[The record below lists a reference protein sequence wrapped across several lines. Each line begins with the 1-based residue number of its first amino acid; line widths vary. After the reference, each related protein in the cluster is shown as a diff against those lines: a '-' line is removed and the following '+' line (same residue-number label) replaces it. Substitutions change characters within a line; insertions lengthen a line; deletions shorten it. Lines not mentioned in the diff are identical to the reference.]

1 MAAMQRQLTQSRV
14 SEEEE
19 VKAAGLV
26 LDFDEIAKRGG
37 LTKEEGLIAKWYGIY
52 GSRQPGSNMA
62 RVVIPGGVFT
72 AVQARRIAET
82 ARNYAQGR
90 VCVTTRQALQFH
102 GLKVADLPRMLRDLA
117 LDGASTFHGCG
128 DVTRTVT
135 ACPCA
140 ETCPHRRL
148 DVRPFARETARALTA
163 MRDLD
168 NLPRKYKITFSGCEG
183 ACAQP
188 WMNCAG
194 VMAVKVNLGGATRAG
209 FKVVIGGGMG
219 WKAFVAQP
227 LFTFVP
233 PEQITAVCR
242 AVGLLF
248 RDHGDRFNRAK
259 SRLKFVVDRLGVGPC
274 RELVLDYL
282 RQEQVTPDGLRWDE
296 LPEAD
301 GPVPERPLTDSQLAG
316 WPDGG
321 GVVRVRIPKGELD
334 EGQLRRLAELSEMY
348 GDQRLYST
356 NRQNLELH
364 GVAPDKMGEARAE
377 VERLGFPTDG
387 VSGLRDMVC
396 CVGTVYCPKAVAST
410 RTLFDLLEPVVGAAK
425 YRAIEEMAALH
436 LTGCPNSCSPYRV
449 ADIGFRGLRIRA
461 EEGSVEGFE
470 VLIGGDQQTHGQKL
484 GEFRTAD
491 CPEVVAAVLD
501 VFMDVRRDN
510 ETLHA
515 CVKRVGVEPFSEAVF
530 A

>member
-1 MAAMQRQLTQSRV
+1 MQRQLTQKRV

-19 VKAAGLV
+19 IKAAGLF
-26 LDFDEIAKRGG
+26 LDFDEIAKRGS
-37 LTKEEGLIAKWYGIY
+37 LTKEEGLIAKWYGVY

-72 AVQARRIAET
+72 AVQARRIADA
-82 ARNYAQGR
+82 ARSYAQGR
-90 VCVTTRQALQFH
+90 ICVTTRQALQFH
-102 GLKVADLPRMLRDLA
+102 WLKVADLPRMMRDLA

-168 NLPRKYKITFSGCEG
+168 NLPRKYKITCSGCEAG
-183 ACAQP
+183 CAQP

-194 VMAVKVNLGGATRAG
+194 VIGVRVKTEGETQVG

-227 LFTFVP
+227 LFSFVP
-233 PEQITAVCR
+233 AEKATAVCR

-259 SRLKFVVDRLGVGPC
+259 SRLKFVVDRLGIEKC
-274 RELVLDYL
+274 REVVLEYL
-282 RQEQVTPDGLRWDE
+282 RQENVLLEGLCWDNLTDVGE
-296 LPEAD
+296 PI
-301 GPVPERPLTDSQLAG
+301 PERPLTDSQLAG
-316 WPDGG
+316 WKDGG
-321 GVVRVRIPKGELD
+321 GIVRIRIPKGELSY
-334 EGQLRRLAELSEMY
+334 GQLRRIAELSEMY
-348 GDQRLYST
+348 GDQRIYST

-364 GVAPDKMGEARAE
+364 GVASEKMGDARAE

-396 CVGTVYCPKAVAST
+396 CVGTAHCPKAVSST
-410 RTLFDLLEPVVGAAK
+410 RALFELLEPVVGADT
-425 YRAIEEMAALH
+425 YRALEEKVAIH
-436 LTGCPNSCSPYRV
+436 ITGCPNSCSPYRI
-449 ADIGFRGLRIRA
+449 ADIGFRGLRMRA

-470 VLIGGDQQTHGQKL
+470 VLVGGDQQSHGQKL

-491 CPEVVAAVLD
+491 CPEVVSKILDIFAAL
-501 VFMDVRRDN
+501 RKEG
-510 ETLHA
+510 ETLCG
-515 CVKRVGVEPFSEAVF
+515 CVKRVGVQPFAQEVF